1 MSDTVI
7 KVENLSKRYRLG
19 LIGGK
24 TLRDDV
30 QRWWIKNP
38 IFQYF
43 ASEPS
48 CSEAEI
54 PPSFQRETLNL
65 EPRTRER
72 LHKVTRHQRPPF

>member
-30 QRWWIKNP
+30 QRWW
-38 IFQYF
+38 
-43 ASEPS
+43 
-48 CSEAEI
+48 AEFRGK
-54 PPSFQRETLNL
+54 PDPLNQEL
-65 EPRTRER
+65 
-72 LHKVTRHQRPPF
+72 